1 MSYRGVLNWG
11 LMACAE
17 TVPRLADLALYI
29 PDALEEL
36 AAAAELGAHPPGG
49 GGTGSAP
56 VAADRGVSPA
66 HPAARALTVAA
77 FRRPDTRVIESR
89 RPLRIGLVGCGM
101 IGQIHADGLRKMAE
115 DGEIVTVGAADPS
128 EASRAATARNCPFE
142 YLTDDPMR
150 VIEDPG
156 IDAVMITSPTS
167 THRELVLAT
176 LDAGKA
182 LFCEKP
188 LAPTF
193 AEVRELCDAVATTAR
208 PAQVGFHSRFH
219 PIVNHVRGLVGSGEL
234 GAPMAYTLR
243 DDQYWPTGAVVPGHS
258 SWRSDR
264 AQAGGGALLEHSI
277 HAADLVCWLF
287 GPAVRVSATTRSV
300 FGFDVEDVAAVIV
313 EHASGVVGTIL
324 SVFNGV
330 RGREERRFEV
340 FFEGAAVEATTDFIV
355 GATEDSFLVQRPDA
369 APERPD
375 LDAMREDHFAAL
387 GLPRRDF
394 VFYTYPADRHWVR
407 CVLDGHAGVSGF
419 RRRPARAHELVD
431 AAYRSAASGATVSS

>member
-1 MSYRGVLNWG
+1 
-11 LMACAE
+11 
-17 TVPRLADLALYI
+17 
-29 PDALEEL
+29 
-36 AAAAELGAHPPGG
+36 
-49 GGTGSAP
+49 
-56 VAADRGVSPA
+56 
-66 HPAARALTVAA
+66 
-77 FRRPDTRVIESR
+77 
-89 RPLRIGLVGCGM
+89 M

-115 DGEIVTVGAADPS
+115 DGEIVAVGAADPS
-128 EASRAATARNCPFE
+128 ESSRASTERNCPFG
-142 YLTDDPMR
+142 YLTDEPRR
-150 VIEDPG
+150 VIEDPD
-156 IDAVMITSPTS
+156 IDGVMITAPTA

-176 LDAGKA
+176 LETGKA

-193 AEVRELCDAVATTAR
+193 ADVRELCEAAATATR

-219 PIVNHVRGLVGSGEL
+219 PIVNQIRGLVTSADV

-277 HAADLVCWLF
+277 HAADIVCWLF
-287 GPAVRVSATTRSV
+287 GPAVRVSARTRAV
-300 FGFDVEDVAAVIV
+300 FGYDVEDVAAVMI
-313 EHASGVVGTIL
+313 EHTSGVVGTIL

-355 GATEDSFLVQRPDA
+355 GADEDSFLVQQPDA
-369 APERPD
+369 VPQRPD
-375 LDAMREDHFAAL
+375 LDAMREEYFAAL

-407 CVLDGHAGVSGF
+407 CVQDGAPASPGF
-419 RRRPARAHELVD
+419 DDALRAHELVD
-431 AAYRSAASGATVSS
+431 AAYRSATAGASVSV